1 MPQSSSQESEIIREN
16 PKEGEEEPQYDYDL
30 FVIGG
35 GSGGVRGSRTAAQ
48 TGAKVA
54 ICELPYDPIS
64 SETRGGYGGTCVL
77 RGCVP
82 KKILV
87 YASSFSA
94 EFEDSKEF
102 GWDINGDITF
112 NWKRLIANKTREIL
126 RLNGV
131 YKKILASAKVEM
143 YEGEGKV
150 LDAHTVALTTPDGE
164 VKRFTAKHIL
174 IATGGRAVLLDIPG
188 KELAITSDEGLS
200 LEDLP
205 RRVVIAGAGYIAVE
219 FAGIYNGMG
228 SKVDLIY
235 RKPTPLTGFDEE
247 MRAVVASNLKGRGIN
262 CHPNTNI
269 TKLEKVEGGIKVT
282 TDKGNEIITDAV
294 MFATGRKPSTKRL
307 GLEKVGVELDSHG
320 AIKVNEYSQSTV
332 PSIWAVGDVTN
343 RLNLTPVALHEA
355 TCFSKT
361 VFGGQPT
368 KPDYEFVASAVF
380 CQPPLSVVGLT
391 EQKAVVQ
398 AKNDILVYTSSF
410 NAMKNTISGRQE
422 KTAMKIVVDSATDK
436 VLGVSMVGPDAAEI
450 MQGVAIALK
459 CGATKAQFDA
469 TVGIHPTAAEELVT
483 MRTLTRRI
491 NASGEVIK
499 N

>member
-1 MPQSSSQESEIIREN
+1 LQVWR
-16 PKEGEEEPQYDYDL
+16 
-30 FVIGG
+30 
-35 GSGGVRGSRTAAQ
+35 
-48 TGAKVA
+48 
-54 ICELPYDPIS
+54 
-64 SETRGGYGGTCVL
+64 
-77 RGCVP
+77 
-82 KKILV
+82 
-87 YASSFSA
+87 SFS
-94 EFEDSKEF
+94 
-102 GWDINGDITF
+102 
-112 NWKRLIANKTREIL
+112 IL
-126 RLNGV
+126 LKV
-131 YKKILASAKVEM
+131 Y
-143 YEGEGKV
+143 
-150 LDAHTVALTTPDGE
+150 TVTQ
-164 VKRFTAKHIL
+164 KH
-174 IATGGRAVLLDIPG
+174 R
-188 KELAITSDEGLS
+188 KAIVHD
-200 LEDLP
+200 D
-205 RRVVIAGAGYIAVE
+205 GAGSNSWCAIMCVGSYIAVE

-282 TDKGNEIITDAV
+282 TDKGYEIITDAV
-294 MFATGRKPSTKRL
+294 MFATGRKPNTKRL

-320 AIKVNEYSQSTV
+320 AIKVNEYSQSSV

-410 NAMKNTISGRQE
+410 NPMKNTISG
-422 KTAMKIVVDSATDK
+422 
-436 VLGVSMVGPDAAEI
+436 
-450 MQGVAIALK
+450 
-459 CGATKAQFDA
+459 
-469 TVGIHPTAAEELVT
+469 
-483 MRTLTRRI
+483 
-491 NASGEVIK
+491 
-499 N
+499 

>member
-1 MPQSSSQESEIIREN
+1 M
-16 PKEGEEEPQYDYDL
+16 
-30 FVIGG
+30 VIH
-35 GSGGVRGSRTAAQ
+35 S
-48 TGAKVA
+48 
-54 ICELPYDPIS
+54 
-64 SETRGGYGGTCVL
+64 
-77 RGCVP
+77 
-82 KKILV
+82 
-87 YASSFSA
+87 
-94 EFEDSKEF
+94 
-102 GWDINGDITF
+102 N
-112 NWKRLIANKTREIL
+112 RLCR
-126 RLNGV
+126 
-131 YKKILASAKVEM
+131 
-143 YEGEGKV
+143 
-150 LDAHTVALTTPDGE
+150 
-164 VKRFTAKHIL
+164 
-174 IATGGRAVLLDIPG
+174 
-188 KELAITSDEGLS
+188 
-200 LEDLP
+200 
-205 RRVVIAGAGYIAVE
+205 
-219 FAGIYNGMG
+219 
-228 SKVDLIY
+228 
-235 RKPTPLTGFDEE
+235 GFDEE

-282 TDKGNEIITDAV
+282 TDKGNEIIADAV
-294 MFATGRKPSTKRL
+294 MFATGRKPTTKRL

-320 AIKVNEYSQSTV
+320 AIKVNEYSQSSV

-410 NAMKNTISGRQE
+410 NPMKNTISGRQE
-422 KTAMKIVVDSATDK
+422 KTAMKIIVDSATDK

-469 TVGIHPTAAEELVT
+469 TVSMLSSLSTQECLPQFFF
-483 MRTLTRRI
+483 
-491 NASGEVIK
+491 
-499 N
+499 

>member
-1 MPQSSSQESEIIREN
+1 LQVWR
-16 PKEGEEEPQYDYDL
+16 
-30 FVIGG
+30 
-35 GSGGVRGSRTAAQ
+35 
-48 TGAKVA
+48 
-54 ICELPYDPIS
+54 
-64 SETRGGYGGTCVL
+64 
-77 RGCVP
+77 
-82 KKILV
+82 
-87 YASSFSA
+87 SFS
-94 EFEDSKEF
+94 
-102 GWDINGDITF
+102 
-112 NWKRLIANKTREIL
+112 IL
-126 RLNGV
+126 LKV
-131 YKKILASAKVEM
+131 Y
-143 YEGEGKV
+143 
-150 LDAHTVALTTPDGE
+150 TVTQ
-164 VKRFTAKHIL
+164 KH
-174 IATGGRAVLLDIPG
+174 R
-188 KELAITSDEGLS
+188 KAIVHD
-200 LEDLP
+200 D
-205 RRVVIAGAGYIAVE
+205 GAGSNSWCAIMCVGSYIAVE

-294 MFATGRKPSTKRL
+294 MFATGRKPTTKRL

-320 AIKVNEYSQSTV
+320 AIKVNEYSQSSV

-410 NAMKNTISGRQE
+410 NPMKNTISGRQE
-422 KTAMKIVVDSATDK
+422 KTAMKIIVDSATDK

-491 NASGEVIK
+491 NPSGEVIK